1 MSRPQ
6 PPPGKSGRFACA
18 FDLALLAGCADC
30 SSAEQTP
37 VGERIVVY
45 CRDRG
50 NAESC
55 QAWFARL
62 RENAGFA
69 LPALRGSK
77 PMTHAQAMRLRC
89 GGLRGLASQ
98 VDSQVDRQCD
108 GESPGDVAA
117 LVAGLPGSGKSVAW
131 ERVIRSIAA
140 WRPPSRRARN

>member
-1 MSRPQ
+1 MSRQQ
-6 PPPGKSGRFACA
+6 PPRMMSGRFACA

-30 SSAEQTP
+30 SLAEQTP

-45 CRDRG
+45 CRDRD
-50 NAESC
+50 NAENC
-55 QAWFARL
+55 QTWFARL

-98 VDSQVDRQCD
+98 VDRQSD

-117 LVAGLPGSGKSVAW
+117 LVAGLPDSSESIAW
-131 ERVIRSIAA
+131 ERVMRSIAA
-140 WRPPSRRARN
+140 WRPPSRRTRN